1 MEWQGVSEPSGHYGN
16 VWIVQGSCKAGD
28 RRMLLVK
35 KWRKCNKSIPV
46 AAGALDVHEVAVGVL
61 NKALELVPPL
71 LLVREGV
78 QQVLSERH
86 RDF

>member
-1 MEWQGVSEPSGHYGN
+1 MG
-16 VWIVQGSCKAGD
+16 
-28 RRMLLVK
+28 
-35 KWRKCNKSIPV
+35 KWRKKNKSIPV